1 MAELVLIHPSLALGC
16 WKGGWWEEMGVESG
30 EGRMLNREQGL
41 AWATSEEMRSY
52 SKFLGRDS
60 EQREREKSKGVG
72 G

>member
-1 MAELVLIHPSLALGC
+1 
-16 WKGGWWEEMGVESG
+16 MGVESG